1 MSETLK
7 IEKYDIRNVVTCFLL
22 SQGEVLLLRRSEKV
36 GTYRGMWAGVSGY
49 IEGDPDE
56 QAYKEISEEVG
67 LKPREVQL
75 VRKGESLR
83 IPDDTLRRLWIVHPY
98 LFRVT
103 DRDKLRLDWEH
114 VEWKWISPAEID
126 NFETVPKLKETLQ
139 QVL

>member
-1 MSETLK
+1 M
-7 IEKYDIRNVVTCFLL
+7 
-22 SQGEVLLLRRSEKV
+22 LRRSEKV

>member
-22 SQGEVLLLRRSEKV
+22 SQGEILLLRRSEKV

-114 VEWKWISPAEID
+114 VEWKWISPAEVD

-139 QVL
+139 QEL